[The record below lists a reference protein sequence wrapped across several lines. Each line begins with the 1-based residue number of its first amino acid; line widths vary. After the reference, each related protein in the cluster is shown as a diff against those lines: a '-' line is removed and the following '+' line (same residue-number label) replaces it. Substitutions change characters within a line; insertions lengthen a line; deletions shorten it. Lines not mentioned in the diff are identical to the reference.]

1 MHYRGRLRAIADDLD
16 DEPGQD
22 EQGVSSHILA
32 ERIKGQREAFDRFT
46 LRIAGGTPEGYE
58 TLMRS
63 NMTAYL
69 MIAEEYLGKI
79 LYQQRQAKKAK
90 AKHSR

>member
-16 DEPGQD
+16 REQGQD
-22 EQGVSSHILA
+22 EESVSSHILA
-32 ERIKGQREAFDRFT
+32 ERIKEQREAFDRFT
-46 LRIAGGTPEGYE
+46 FRIAGSTPEGYE

-63 NMTAYL
+63 NMTTYL
-69 MIAEEYLGKI
+69 MTAEEYLGKI